1 MVLRP
6 SGPCAVSDLVKV
18 HLERGTRVPRLPV
31 WAAVA
36 LGLWLLLVALGILLE
51 RRGGQELET
60 CLLHRLTG
68 HPCPTCG
75 STRVVLGLGQGA
87 WGEAFR
93 FNPLV
98 SLGLLLGAPILGL
111 RLITARALRVELSS
125 REQKVALGIGLAAL
139 LANWAW
145 VLRTQA

>member
-36 LGLWLLLVALGILLE
+36 LGLWVLLVVLGVLLE
-51 RRGGQELET
+51 RRGGPALET

-68 HPCPTCG
+68 QPCPTCG

-87 WGEAFR
+87 WREAFR

-98 SLGLLLGAPILGL
+98 TLGLLGGALVFGL
-111 RLITARALRVELSS
+111 RLVTGWTLRVELSS
-125 REQKVALGIGLAAL
+125 QEQKVALGIGLAAL
-139 LANWAW
+139 AANWLW

>member
-1 MVLRP
+1 M
-6 SGPCAVSDLVKV
+6 
-18 HLERGTRVPRLPV
+18 
-31 WAAVA
+31 
-36 LGLWLLLVALGILLE
+36 
-51 RRGGQELET
+51 
-60 CLLHRLTG
+60 
-68 HPCPTCG
+68 
-75 STRVVLGLGQGA
+75 VLGLGQGA

-98 SLGLLLGAPILGL
+98 SLGLLLGAPVLGL
-111 RLITARALRVELSS
+111 RLITGRSLRVELSS

>member
-98 SLGLLLGAPILGL
+98 SLGLLLGAPVLGL
-111 RLITARALRVELSS
+111 RLITGRSLRVELSS

>member
-1 MVLRP
+1 
-6 SGPCAVSDLVKV
+6 VKFY
-18 HLERGTRVPRLPV
+18 LERASRVPRLPV

-36 LGLWLLLVALGILLE
+36 LGSWLLLVVLGVLLE
-51 RRGGQELET
+51 RRGGPSLET

-87 WGEAFR
+87 WREAFR

-98 SLGLLLGAPILGL
+98 AIGLLGGGLGFGL
-111 RLITARALRVELSS
+111 RLIAGRALRVELSP
-125 REQKVALGIGLAAL
+125 REHKVALVIGLAAL

>member
-51 RRGGQELET
+51 RRGGPELET
-60 CLLHRLTG
+60 CLLYRLTG

-75 STRVVLGLGQGA
+75 STRVVLGLGLGA
-87 WGEAFR
+87 WGDAFR

-98 SLGLLLGAPILGL
+98 SLGLLLGAPVLGL
-111 RLITARALRVELSS
+111 RLITGRSLRVELSS
-125 REQKVALGIGLAAL
+125 REQKVARGIGLAAL

>member
-1 MVLRP
+1 M
-6 SGPCAVSDLVKV
+6 KF

-31 WAAVA
+31 WAAFA
-36 LGLWLLLVALGILLE
+36 LGLWLLLVALGTLLD
-51 RRGGQELET
+51 RRGGPALET

-98 SLGLLLGAPILGL
+98 SVGLLLSAAVFGL
-111 RLITARALRVELSS
+111 RLVTGRALRVELSS

>member
-1 MVLRP
+1 
-6 SGPCAVSDLVKV
+6 
-18 HLERGTRVPRLPV
+18 VPRLPV

-51 RRGGQELET
+51 RRGGQQLET

-75 STRVVLGLGQGA
+75 STRVVLGLGQGDWRA
-87 WGEAFR
+87 AFW

-98 SLGLLLGAPILGL
+98 TLGLLGGGLVFGL
-111 RLITARALRVELSS
+111 RLVTGRALRVGLSS
-125 REQKVALGIGLAAL
+125 REQKVALGIGLTAL
-139 LANWAW
+139 AANWLW